1 MFRPMR
7 RIKQQLPVEEAQEVL
22 RTAWRGVL
30 AVHGDDGYPYTV
42 PLDFVFDEETGH
54 LFFHGAS
61 EGHKVDA
68 IRKDDKVSFCVLDNG
83 VHDHGD
89 WTFTF
94 RSVVI
99 FGRMR
104 QVEDRER
111 VLKYVRMLGAKY
123 YPTQEELDYEMEKAG
138 HRVACYELI
147 PEHMTCKRVHEQ

>member
-7 RIKQQLPVEEAQEVL
+7 RIKQLLPDEDAREVL

-30 AVHGDDGYPYTV
+30 AVLGDDDYPYTV
-42 PLDFVFDEETGH
+42 PLDFLYDEESGH

-68 IRKDDKVSFCVLDNG
+68 IRRCDKVSFCVMDEG
-83 VHDHGD
+83 VHAHGD
-89 WTFTF
+89 WTLTF

-99 FGRMR
+99 FGRMHK
-104 QVEDRER
+104 VEDRER
-111 VLKYVRMLGAKY
+111 ALKYVRLLGAKY
-123 YPTQEELDYEMEKAG
+123 YPTQQELDDEMEKAAS
-138 HRVACYELI
+138 RVACYVLI